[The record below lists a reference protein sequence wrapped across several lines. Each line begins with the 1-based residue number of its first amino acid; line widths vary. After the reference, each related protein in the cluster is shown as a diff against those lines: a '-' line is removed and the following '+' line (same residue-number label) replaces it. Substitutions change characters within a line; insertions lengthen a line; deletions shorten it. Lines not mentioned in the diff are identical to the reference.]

1 MAKND
6 SMQNVQ
12 VVPSTLSNWCQVA
25 RGGITSAA
33 ADIRLKRKETAL
45 NQIRQARIALQEI
58 ERIAEVIK

>member
-1 MAKND
+1 MAKSNNIQD
-6 SMQNVQ
+6 VQ

-45 NQIRQARIALQEI
+45 EQIRQAHLALQEI
-58 ERIAEVIK
+58 ERIAEAL

>member
-33 ADIRLKRKETAL
+33 ADIRLKRKQHAL
-45 NQIRQARIALQEI
+45 DQIRQAQIALREI
-58 ERIAEVIK
+58 EVIASAIK

>member
-1 MAKND
+1 MAKSNNIQD
-6 SMQNVQ
+6 VQ

-45 NQIRQARIALQEI
+45 EQIRQAHLALQAIEEI
-58 ERIAEVIK
+58 ANAL